1 MDIRELA
8 LELFEIQAVK
18 FGSFTLKSGQ
28 VSPIYLDLRLIIS
41 YPALLSRI
49 SEMLWEKAARLSF
62 DLVCGVPYT
71 ALPLATCLSVAHEIP
86 MILRRKEVKDYGT
99 KKRIEGVFQAGQTC
113 LIIEDV
119 ITSGGS
125 ILETTQSLKD
135 EGLLVND
142 AIVIVDRQQG
152 ARANLEAQGIHAH
165 ALITLSELVTLL
177 YDAEKIDQTLFA
189 TSMSVLKS

>member
-1 MDIRELA
+1 MDSQTLA

-28 VSPIYLDLRLIIS
+28 ISPIYLDLRLIIS

-49 SEMLWEKAARLSF
+49 SEMLWEKAAQLSF

-71 ALPLATCLSVAHEIP
+71 ALPLATCLSVAHDVP

-99 KKRIEGVFQAGQTC
+99 KKRIEGVYEAGQTC

-125 ILETTQSLKD
+125 ILETCQSLKD
-135 EGLLVND
+135 EGLVVKD

-152 ARANLEAQGIHAH
+152 AKANLEAHGIHAH
-165 ALITLSELVTLL
+165 ALITLTELVTLL
-177 YDAEKIDQTLFA
+177 YDAEKIDRTLFA
-189 TSMSVLKS
+189 TSMSVLKT